1 MEDVQLGLLCE
12 FKFLW
17 SPDCALQDS
26 TVTVLCGKNPR
37 DILRVVGMYVTSST
51 GSWSCFMAFSCSAR
65 SSRQEFLTPLLW
77 LLRTAAL
84 LCYVWASLFSKQGFS
99 WLCRGAWFPFF
110 TLMTSVQQ
118 RLLWPLVQRSK
129 MVCSINLTGYGLRG
143 TFQGLLIDHITSKLL
158 RFCSVPSTKHVLSCL
173 HVEIL
178 LSHMPFKTVLSETPF
193 LTGSFTTW
201 NKVYP
206 LLIPLLPLLPVLRII
221 DHKYA
226 TLKPLPAP
234 NDDACAIKF

>member
-1 MEDVQLGLLCE
+1 MWQKSERLFKGGGDLCD
-12 FKFLW
+12 K
-17 SPDCALQDS
+17 
-26 TVTVLCGKNPR
+26 R
-37 DILRVVGMYVTSST
+37 SST
-51 GSWSCFMAFSCSAR
+51 GSWSCFMTFSCSAR

-99 WLCRGAWFPFF
+99 WLWRGAWFPFF

-118 RLLWPLVQRSK
+118 RLLWPLVQRSR
-129 MVCSINLTGYGLRG
+129 MVCSINLAGYGLRG
-143 TFQGLLIDHITSKLL
+143 TFQGLSIDHITSKLL
-158 RFCSVPSTKHVLSCL
+158 RFCSVASTKHVLSCL

-178 LSHMPFKTVLSETPF
+178 LSHMPFKTVLWSKWWDTLSDIKPIF
-193 LTGSFTTW
+193 RHSFTTW

-206 LLIPLLPLLPVLRII
+206 LLIPLLPVLRII

-226 TLKPLPAP
+226 TLKSLPAP
-234 NDDACAIKF
+234 NDDACAINF